1 MLPGSRVLIR
11 VHAHPGFQ
19 VWAPR
24 PLIGVRTHWGTLG
37 LVPRK
42 MGRLSGLTLTRGFMC
57 GPLDALQP
65 HLS

>member
-24 PLIGVRTHWGTLG
+24 PLIGVRTHGGTLG
-37 LVPRK
+37 LAPRQL
-42 MGRLSGLTLTRGFMC
+42 GHLSGLALTWGFRC
-57 GPLDALQP
+57 GSLV
-65 HLS
+65 S